1 MTTRNELE
9 DQAYEA
15 WDAERYSDAFRLFV
29 AAEAQGARIVWLN
42 IGYCFDEG
50 VGTRRSRY
58 QALAWYR
65 RAHVADRRSGSAA
78 SNIALVMRA
87 RGAHGSAFRWF
98 QKSAVRHDGDTYVDL
113 AKCYF
118 RGLGVARS
126 VPLGL
131 TLLRRAL
138 RSKHITPAAR
148 EEAQSLLRERGVLLS
163 LSYRRP

>member
-1 MTTRNELE
+1 MTTQDELE

-15 WDAERYSDAFRLFV
+15 WDAERYSDAFSLFL
-29 AAEAQGARIVWLN
+29 AAEAHGARIVRLN

-50 VGTRRSRY
+50 LGTPPSKY

-78 SNIALVMRA
+78 SNIALVMRK

-98 QKSAVRHDGDTYVDL
+98 QKSAVRRDGDTCVDL
-113 AKCYF
+113 AKCYLT
-118 RGLGVARS
+118 GLGVTRS
-126 VPLGL
+126 APLGL
-131 TLLRRAL
+131 TLLRRAI

-148 EEAQSLLRERGVLLS
+148 EEAQSLLRAQGVLLS
-163 LSYRRP
+163 LNYRRP

>member
-1 MTTRNELE
+1 MTMQNELE

-15 WDAERYSDAFRLFV
+15 WDAERHSDAFRLFV
-29 AAEAQGARIVWLN
+29 AAEAHGARIVRLN

-50 VGTRRSRY
+50 LGVSRSKY
-58 QALAWYR
+58 QALTWYR

-87 RGAHGSAFRWF
+87 RGAHGSAFRWL

-113 AKCYF
+113 AKCYLT
-118 RGLGVARS
+118 GLGVTRS
-126 VPLGL
+126 VPLCL
-131 TLLRRAL
+131 TLLRRAI

-148 EEAQSLLRERGVLLS
+148 EEAQSLLRQQGVLLS
-163 LSYRRP
+163 LRYRRP

>member
-1 MTTRNELE
+1 MSTLDKLE
-9 DQAYEA
+9 DQAYKACEA
-15 WDAERYSDAFRLFV
+15 EQYSDAFRLFI
-29 AAEAQGARIVWLN
+29 AAEAHGSQVVWLN

-50 VGTRRSRY
+50 LGTPRSKY
-58 QALAWYR
+58 QALTWYR

-78 SNIALVMRA
+78 SNIALVMQA

-118 RGLGVARS
+118 RGLGATRS

-131 TLLRRAL
+131 TLLRRAI

-148 EEAQSLLRERGVLLS
+148 EEAQSLLCTQGVLLS